1 MRQVHRLLWCFVLFG
16 LLVVSAR
23 LMASGSE
30 QLPFKRTEKR
40 ARCSNFSVVR
50 QPFFGELHLHTQYSV
65 DAATLDTRNTPADAY
80 RFAKGEKVGL
90 PPFVNTLIGD
100 EPPASPAGP
109 VSRHPYCLPGERCEF
124 TATRTIQLPDG
135 RALDFAAIT
144 DHSEQLGETNICL
157 WEEKVPCSDA
167 VACTTAGQQCFQGR
181 CVPQGYQSPSCV
193 LAREE
198 VAKLRGGLGA
208 TIFAGAYFVAQ
219 NPTRLPF
226 CGVNGENCVFQAK
239 NVWQQ
244 IIADAQDAYDQT
256 DECKFTSFI
265 GYEYT
270 AMPAA
275 GTCDNDGKA
284 CWDGVGV
291 ARPSIDCTNN
301 QTCLS
306 GSGGDNLH
314 RNIIFRNS
322 NVLPRP
328 ISNIEAPVKCGN
340 GPDCKTPGP
349 LGSPE
354 IMLKK
359 LKEECSAI
367 AGCDVLSIPHNPNMS
382 GGAMFGMPENLEE
395 AKLRSEMEPLVE
407 LFQIK
412 GQSECR
418 FSSRMPGAWNTFDEL
433 CDFENMS
440 YGRLASK
447 YIAEPNAINIQPSS
461 YVRNVLKD
469 GIAYEQ
475 KNGINPFKLGVVGAL
490 DNHNGTPGAS
500 ESYMYAKA
508 GAHGDQS
515 FAVSGQALAETNFL
529 GLETNPGGMTV
540 AWAEEN
546 SRDSIFEA
554 FKRRE
559 TYATSGTRP
568 LVRFFGGFDLP
579 KTLCQSSDFA
589 AQGYQTAVPMG
600 GCLAGSPRAGEN
612 CKTNLLKKKG
622 PIFAVLASKDPGWEN
637 NPGTPLQRIQIIKG
651 WVDSEG
657 QTHEQVFDVAGDP
670 KSPGTVDLNS
680 CKPAQN
686 EGHRTLCSVWEDP
699 QFKAEQ
705 RAFYYAR
712 VVENESCRW
721 NQYYC
726 NARGVNCA
734 KPAIPERD
742 NNRYTDFEYQQ
753 CCSGIVP
760 NTVQQRAVTSPIW
773 YAP

>member
-1 MRQVHRLLWCFVLFG
+1 MKSHSLLSIFFACAGLFIFG
-16 LLVVSAR
+16 PSNATMSAER
-23 LMASGSE
+23 PPFQITE
-30 QLPFKRTEKR
+30 QRP
-40 ARCSNFSVVR
+40 RCSNYSRLR

-90 PPFVNTLIGD
+90 PPFINTLTGD
-100 EPPASPAGP
+100 PAPTTPAGP
-109 VSRHPYCLPGERCEF
+109 VSRHPYCLPGERCQF

-157 WEEKVPCSDA
+157 WEENTPCSDT
-167 VACTTAGQQCFQGR
+167 VACTTPGQQCYQGQ
-181 CVPQGYQSPSCV
+181 CVPQGYQSPACV
-193 LAREE
+193 LVREE

-208 TIFAGAYFVAQ
+208 AIFAGAYYLAQ

-226 CGVNGENCVFQAK
+226 CGAGGQNCLSQAT

-270 AMPAA
+270 AMPGA
-275 GTCDNDGKA
+275 GTCQNDGKA

-291 ARPSIDCTNN
+291 ARASLDCSDN
-301 QTCLS
+301 QVCLS
-306 GSGGDNLH
+306 ATGGDNLH

-340 GPDCKTPGP
+340 GADCKTPGP

-354 IMLKK
+354 IMLSK
-359 LKEECSAI
+359 LKAACAAI
-367 AGCDVLSIPHNPNMS
+367 SGCDVISIPHNPNMS

-418 FSSRMPGAWNTFDEL
+418 YSSRMPGAWNTFDEL

-447 YIAEPNAINIQPSS
+447 YISEPNAINIQPSS

-475 KNGINPFKLGVVGAL
+475 KYGVNPFKLGMVGAL

-500 ESYMYAKA
+500 ESIMYAKA

-515 FAVSGQALAETNFL
+515 FAVSGQILSETNFL

-579 KTLCQSSDFA
+579 KTICQTADFA

-600 GCLAGSPRAGEN
+600 GCLSGSERRDGEN
-612 CKTNLLKKKG
+612 CKVNLLKKGK
-622 PIFAVLASKDPGWEN
+622 PVFAVLASKDPGWEGH
-637 NPGTPLQRIQIIKG
+637 PGTPLQRIQIIKG
-651 WVDSEG
+651 WVDSGG
-657 QTHEQVFDVAGDP
+657 QTHEQVFDVAGSQDRSAVNL
-670 KSPGTVDLNS
+670 KTCDVN
-680 CKPAQN
+680 QN
-686 EGHRTLCSVWEDP
+686 AGHRTLCSVWQDP
-699 QFKAEQ
+699 QFQPDQ

-712 VVENESCRW
+712 VLENDSCRW
-721 NQYYC
+721 NQYFC
-726 NARGVNCA
+726 NAKGVDCSQ
-734 KPAIPERD
+734 PAIPERD
-742 NNRYTDFEYQQ
+742 NLRYTDYEYQQ
-753 CCSGIVP
+753 CCSGLVP